1 VDFNRLIARARAILV
16 SPRTEWP
23 VSAAEAET
31 VAGLYKNYI
40 LVLAAIPAVAGF
52 IKTAIFGYG
61 AMGITIRVPFG
72 SALASA
78 IVSYVLSLVL
88 VYVVALIVDALAP
101 NFGGQKSPIQALKVV
116 AYAYT
121 ASWVAGIGLLIPWLG
136 WLIALAGGIYAI
148 YLLYLGL
155 PVLRRAPQGKAGAS
169 TAGTG
174 ALARALGGV
183 SGLVVAGMTGT
194 AALMSG
200 AATFPHSTGSNVTI
214 DRDSALGKLEAWG
227 KQMEEAG
234 KKMEAAQKSGDSQ
247 AQSDALGA
255 VMGAALGGGG
265 QVEALGPDVLKP
277 FLPERLAGLPR
288 TDFAAERNA
297 AMGMQMSE
305 AKATY
310 SDGDGRSLHLEIQ
323 DLGSAKGLL
332 ALAGFAALGTEKES
346 DGRYEKTYRQ
356 GDRLVTEKW
365 DSHDQSGEYG
375 MILGD
380 RFSVKVSGNADDM
393 NQLKAALASVDLAR
407 LEALKDQ
414 GVKRG

>member
-1 VDFNRLIARARAILV
+1 MDINRLIARARAILV

-23 VSAAEAET
+23 VIAAEAET

-52 IKTAIFGYG
+52 IKMAIFGYG

-88 VYVVALIVDALAP
+88 VYVVALIVDAVAP

-155 PVLRRAPQGKAGAS
+155 PVLMRAPQEKAGAY
-169 TAGTG
+169 TAVTVII
-174 ALARALGGV
+174 ALVLGWII
-183 SGLVVAGMTGT
+183 GLVVAGMTGT

-200 AATFPHSTGSNVTI
+200 AATFPHTTGSNVTI
-214 DRDSALGKLEAWG
+214 DRDSTLGKLEAWG
-227 KQMEEAG
+227 RQMEEAG

-255 VMGAALGGGG
+255 VMGAALGGG
-265 QVEALGPDVLKP
+265 QVEALAPDVLKP

-288 TDFAAERNA
+288 TDFSTERNA

-310 SDGDGRSLHLEIQ
+310 SDGGDRSLRLEIQ

-365 DSHDQSGEYG
+365 DRNDRHGEFG
-375 MILGD
+375 MIIGD

-414 GVKRG
+414 GVKQG